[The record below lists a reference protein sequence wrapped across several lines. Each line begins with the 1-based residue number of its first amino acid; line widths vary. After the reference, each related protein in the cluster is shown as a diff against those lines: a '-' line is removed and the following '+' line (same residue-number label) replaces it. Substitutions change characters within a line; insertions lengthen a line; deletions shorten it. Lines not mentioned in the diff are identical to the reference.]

1 MGLRSLLPLHG
12 QQEWEGLHVREGSIA
27 HQADHTSLI
36 RCGRLARK
44 YVCTYVHTC
53 YTRCSVGCGISV
65 VWGVVWW
72 GVALVWCG
80 VGCGGV
86 WH

>member
-1 MGLRSLLPLHG
+1 MGLRSLLPLLG

-44 YVCTYVHTC
+44 YVRM
-53 YTRCSVGCGISV
+53 YTHAIQGTVWGVACSVA
-65 VWGVVWW
+65 WGVVWC
-72 GVALVWCG
+72 GVVWCG

-86 WH
+86 WGDI